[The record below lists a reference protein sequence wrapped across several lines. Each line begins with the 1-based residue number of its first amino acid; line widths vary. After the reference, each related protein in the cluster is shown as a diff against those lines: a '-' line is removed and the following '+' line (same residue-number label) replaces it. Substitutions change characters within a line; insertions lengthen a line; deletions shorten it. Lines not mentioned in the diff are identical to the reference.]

1 MDKFMENPWFVR
13 IISML
18 LAVLLFATAND
29 YFGGKNTRTTPN
41 DMENANTDTITNVPV
56 EVYYDSEN
64 LVVTGI
70 PKTVDVK
77 IEGQRRF
84 VEATKR
90 QRNFTVYVDLSDV
103 QIGQHRVQI
112 LYKDISDKLKVN
124 IEPAYAD
131 ISVQEKVT
139 KEFGVEAEFNR
150 SILAEGFE
158 AERPDVDPKTVKITG
173 AKDVIEKISYVK
185 ATINA
190 SGLINDTIK
199 QYAKVTVLDRELNK
213 LDVLVEPESVLVT
226 IPVTNPRKNVPIK
239 INTTGTPPDDIN
251 IKTISTVTPEVM
263 IFGRT
268 EVLQNVEELEV
279 TVDVSGIREDT
290 EVEVPIKYPL
300 GVNKITP
307 DKIKV
312 KILAEKKL
320 EEKTLKDIKIE
331 SKGLSSDLN
340 MELLSPVNGTVSLKV
355 TGEKENLE
363 KAIEGDFHVILNMEG
378 LKAGEHEVDLVVD
391 GLNGV
396 EWELTEKKAK
406 IRLTEKENV

>member
-18 LAVLLFATAND
+18 LAILLFVTAND
-29 YFGGKNTRTTPN
+29 YFGGKDTGTMPN

-90 QRNFTVYVDLSDV
+90 QRDFTVYVDLSDV

-158 AERPDVDPKTVKITG
+158 AERPDVEPKTVKITG

-185 ATINA
+185 ATIDA
-190 SGLINDTIK
+190 SGLINDTIR

-213 LDVLVEPESVLVT
+213 LDVWVEPESVLVT

-268 EVLQNVEELEV
+268 EVLQNVDELEV

-290 EVEVPIKYPL
+290 EIEVPIKYPL

-320 EEKTLKDIKIE
+320 EERTLKDVKIE

-340 MELLSPVNGTVSLKV
+340 MELVSPANGTVSLKV
-355 TGEKENLE
+355 TGEKDTLE
-363 KAIEGDFHVILNMEG
+363 KAIKGDFHVILNMDG

-391 GLNGV
+391 GLNDV
-396 EWELTEKKAK
+396 QWELTEKKVK

>member
-1 MDKFMENPWFVR
+1 MKANQDSLPHPFGKEGRRQKMDKFMENPWFVR

-158 AERPDVDPKTVKITG
+158 AERPDVDPKT
-173 AKDVIEKISYVK
+173 
-185 ATINA
+185 
-190 SGLINDTIK
+190 
-199 QYAKVTVLDRELNK
+199 
-213 LDVLVEPESVLVT
+213 
-226 IPVTNPRKNVPIK
+226 
-239 INTTGTPPDDIN
+239 
-251 IKTISTVTPEVM
+251 
-263 IFGRT
+263 
-268 EVLQNVEELEV
+268 
-279 TVDVSGIREDT
+279 
-290 EVEVPIKYPL
+290 
-300 GVNKITP
+300 
-307 DKIKV
+307 
-312 KILAEKKL
+312 
-320 EEKTLKDIKIE
+320 
-331 SKGLSSDLN
+331 
-340 MELLSPVNGTVSLKV
+340 
-355 TGEKENLE
+355 
-363 KAIEGDFHVILNMEG
+363 
-378 LKAGEHEVDLVVD
+378 
-391 GLNGV
+391 
-396 EWELTEKKAK
+396 
-406 IRLTEKENV
+406 

>member
-1 MDKFMENPWFVR
+1 
-13 IISML
+13 
-18 LAVLLFATAND
+18 
-29 YFGGKNTRTTPN
+29 
-41 DMENANTDTITNVPV
+41 
-56 EVYYDSEN
+56 
-64 LVVTGI
+64 
-70 PKTVDVK
+70 
-77 IEGQRRF
+77 
-84 VEATKR
+84 
-90 QRNFTVYVDLSDV
+90 
-103 QIGQHRVQI
+103 
-112 LYKDISDKLKVN
+112 
-124 IEPAYAD
+124 
-131 ISVQEKVT
+131 
-139 KEFGVEAEFNR
+139 
-150 SILAEGFE
+150 
-158 AERPDVDPKTVKITG
+158 

-312 KILAEKKL
+312 KILAEK
-320 EEKTLKDIKIE
+320 
-331 SKGLSSDLN
+331 
-340 MELLSPVNGTVSLKV
+340 
-355 TGEKENLE
+355 
-363 KAIEGDFHVILNMEG
+363 
-378 LKAGEHEVDLVVD
+378 
-391 GLNGV
+391 
-396 EWELTEKKAK
+396 
-406 IRLTEKENV
+406 

>member
-1 MDKFMENPWFVR
+1 MENPWFVR